1 MMTEHRET
9 GARSARFLFA
19 LAGLMMAA
27 GIGMAAVAAHAG
39 AGREIGVA
47 STVLLANA
55 PMIAGATLAVKIG
68 FIGRRLGLF
77 GIVLGFLGALLFT
90 ADMVS
95 RGFGHGALFE
105 YAAPIGGSTDILAWI
120 LVAIAA
126 VIG

>member
-1 MMTEHRET
+1 MTMAIPET
-9 GARSARFLFA
+9 GARGARFVFA
-19 LAGLMMAA
+19 LASVMMAA
-27 GIGMAAVAAHAG
+27 GVGMAAVSAHAG

-55 PMIAGATLAVKIG
+55 PMLAAAALALKSGFLARHLGHLGIG
-68 FIGRRLGLF
+68 
-77 GIVLGFLGALLFT
+77 LGFVGTALFT

-120 LVAIAA
+120 VVAVAA
-126 VIG
+126 VVG

>member
-1 MMTEHRET
+1 MINGSSET

-19 LAGLMMAA
+19 LAGVMMAA

-55 PMIAGATLAVKIG
+55 PMFASATLAVKIG
-68 FIGRRLGLF
+68 FIARRLGLF
-77 GIVLGFLGALLFT
+77 GIALGFLGALLFT

-120 LVAIAA
+120 IVAVAA
-126 VIG
+126 GLG

>member
-1 MMTEHRET
+1 MMTEHPET

-19 LAGLMMAA
+19 LASLMMAA
-27 GIGMAAVAAHAG
+27 GIGMAAVSAHAG

-55 PMIAGATLAVKIG
+55 PMLAAATLAVKMG
-68 FIGRRLGLF
+68 FLARRLGLL
-77 GIVLGFLGALLFT
+77 GVALGFLGAVLFT

-105 YAAPIGGSTDILAWI
+105 YAAPIGGSTDIFAWI
-120 LVAIAA
+120 IVAIAA
-126 VIG
+126 AIA